1 MPISATGTWNKARLP
16 AHRSKSMNVPA
27 RKGGFSLIELLV
39 VIAIV
44 GIVMSIALLS
54 LGVLGDDRDLQ
65 KEGRRMI
72 ALVQVAQDEAT
83 MQGREFGLELMVDAY
98 RFVEYD
104 PLTNLWGDLI
114 GDDTLRMRQLP
125 EDVEFDLFLE
135 GQRVLLEL
143 EPAEFDDPDKA
154 DLRDISENYAPHILL
169 FSSGDA
175 TPFEL
180 HILRTTKNET
190 VVLESDAFGDI
201 KFADD
206 ED

>member
-1 MPISATGTWNKARLP
+1 
-16 AHRSKSMNVPA
+16 MNGFA

-54 LGVLGDDRDLQ
+54 LGILGDDRDLQ
-65 KEGRRMI
+65 KEGRRFI

-104 PLTNLWGDLI
+104 PLTDLWGDLI

-135 GQRVLLEL
+135 GQRVLLEF

-154 DLRDISENYAPHILL
+154 DLRGITENYAPHILL

-180 HILRTTKNET
+180 HILRAANNEA
-190 VVLESDAFGDI
+190 VVLESDAFGDV
-201 KFADD
+201 KFASD

>member
-1 MPISATGTWNKARLP
+1 MPISATGTWNKARSP
-16 AHRSKSMNVPA
+16 AHRSDAMNGPY
-27 RKGGFSLIELLV
+27 RRGGFSLIELLV

-54 LGVLGDDRDLQ
+54 LGILGDDRDLQ

-72 ALVQVAQDEAT
+72 ALVQVAQEEAT
-83 MQGREFGLELMVDAY
+83 MQGREFGLEFMLDAY

-143 EPAEFDDPDKA
+143 EPADFDDPEKA
-154 DLRDISENYAPHILL
+154 ENRDISENYAPHILL

-180 HILRTTKNET
+180 HILRTANNEA
-190 VVLESDAFGDI
+190 VVLESDAFGDM
-201 KFADD
+201 KFAGD